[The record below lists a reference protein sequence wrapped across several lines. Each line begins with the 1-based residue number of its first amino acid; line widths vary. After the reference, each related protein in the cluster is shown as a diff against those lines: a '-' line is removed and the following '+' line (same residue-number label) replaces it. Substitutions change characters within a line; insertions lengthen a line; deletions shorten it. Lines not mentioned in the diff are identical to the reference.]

1 MNADTYGRKSP
12 SGQSHD
18 YDQRMAVASS
28 SSASSS
34 RLEGDDMAHIPGSA
48 DCLCSAC
55 HLSRDVFPR
64 RQDGKIELPN
74 PILVASHK
82 FGGRHRSVRATAH
95 TMSQTDPMRLRIDA
109 ELREPNPRGFSQ
121 LSGPGVPANLP
132 ESQLSFP
139 PSIRTF
145 KMSEADLVKTERSQ
159 TPVPE
164 RHTAKDRARQSKKAS
179 SQPKSKRSWPT
190 FSNAPANKNRSSS
203 RSSIGHSDP
212 EFQNPYAEIVSH
224 TATPSSGAGR
234 HTSWP
239 DPYENAVEETFPQ
252 LFDSRVGL
260 GIRGLNQSESST
272 SSRAISNSS
281 GPDGISG
288 QMSKSS
294 SAISHGNE
302 RKTQSSP
309 SPRNVHFPGRY
320 DQTTSSLP
328 ASERPSTPREINSI
342 EDPLRV
348 IRFNSCQNPQPSTC
362 VPRNNVGEVVQGRSQ
377 IRLSPE
383 QIPTGTLRF
392 QDPLMPESFPTSV
405 AKSRESSTS
414 FQLRWDS
421 DEEKKEEEQ
430 PVFRQST
437 YPSTSTVPRDASVVQ
452 VKWDSERKRR
462 QGYFSQ
468 EGVEKSPFRHYNKS
482 SDFDPNP

>member
-145 KMSEADLVKTERSQ
+145 KMSADLVLLLMPNLEADLVKTERSQ

-179 SQPKSKRSWPT
+179 SQPKSR
-190 FSNAPANKNRSSS
+190 
-203 RSSIGHSDP
+203 
-212 EFQNPYAEIVSH
+212 
-224 TATPSSGAGR
+224 AGR